1 MAVDGISRI
10 HAPAKV
16 NLNLRI
22 TGRRDDGYHLLDSV
36 VVFTSFGDWIELEPA
51 RADCVDVTGDFAS
64 SVGTGEDNICFRALA
79 AYRDYGGVADCLSIT
94 IDKQIPVGAG
104 LGGGSSDA
112 AVILRYLNRVS
123 PAPLAEARLA
133 EAALSLGA
141 DVPVCLS
148 GIAQRMQGIGD
159 MLTPI
164 DPAPHGHL
172 VLARADAML
181 PTADVFRSLRESGS
195 LEAAALHSSE
205 ISGPLADIVAAG
217 NDLQAA
223 AMSLSPN
230 IAMVLDRLRDSN
242 GVIKAQMSGS
252 GSACFGLFDDADN
265 AATAAK
271 ALAQNSIWTV
281 ATRF

>member
-148 GIAQRMQGIGD
+148 GTAQRMQGIGD

-195 LEAAALHSSE
+195 LEAADLHSSE

-223 AMSLSPN
+223 AMSLSSD
-230 IAMVLDRLRDSN
+230 IAGVLDQLRDSKS
-242 GVIKAQMSGS
+242 VIKAQMSGS
-252 GSACFGLFDDADN
+252 GSACFGLFDDADD
-265 AATAAK
+265 AATAARS
-271 ALAQNSIWTV
+271 LAQNGIWAV

>member
-10 HAPAKV
+10 HAPAKL

-36 VVFTSFGDWIELEPA
+36 VVFTGFGDWIELEPA
-51 RADCVDVTGDFAS
+51 QEDSVAVTGDFAS
-64 SVGTGEDNICFRALA
+64 SVGAGEDNICFRALA
-79 AYRDYGGVADCLSIT
+79 AFRDHGGVAGCHSIT
-94 IDKQIPVGAG
+94 IDKRIPVGAG

-112 AVILRYLNRVS
+112 AVILRYLNRTS
-123 PAPLAEARLA
+123 PAPLADRRLA

-141 DVPVCLS
+141 DVPVCLA

-159 MLTPI
+159 MLTPV
-164 DPAPHGHL
+164 DPVPHGHL

-181 PTADVFRSLRESGS
+181 PTAEVFKSLRESGS
-195 LEAAALHSSE
+195 GDAAPLRSSE
-205 ISGPLADIVAAG
+205 ISGSVADIVAAG

-223 AMSLSPN
+223 AMSLSPD
-230 IAMVLDRLRDSN
+230 ITLVLDRLRDGN
-242 GVIKAQMSGS
+242 GVIAAQMSGS
-252 GSACFGLFDDADN
+252 GSACFGLFDNGDDAT
-265 AATAAK
+265 TAAET
-271 ALAQNSIWTV
+271 LAQDGIWAG

>member
-10 HAPAKV
+10 HAPAKL
-16 NLNLRI
+16 NLNLRV

-36 VVFTSFGDWIELEPA
+36 VVFTGFGDWIELEPA
-51 RADCVDVTGDFAS
+51 QEDSVAVIGDFAS
-64 SVGTGEDNICFRALA
+64 SVGAGEDNICFRALA
-79 AYRDYGGVADCLSIT
+79 AFRDHGGVVGGHSIT
-94 IDKQIPVGAG
+94 IDKRIPVGAG

-112 AVILRYLNRVS
+112 AVILRYLNRTS
-123 PAPLAEARLA
+123 PVPLADSRLA

-141 DVPVCLS
+141 DVPVCLA

-159 MLTPI
+159 MLTPV
-164 DPAPHGHL
+164 DPVPHGHL

-195 LEAAALHSSE
+195 GDAAPLRSSE
-205 ISGPLADIVAAG
+205 ISGSVADIVAAG

-223 AMSLSPN
+223 AMSLSPD
-230 IAMVLDRLRDSN
+230 IALVLDRLRDGN
-242 GVIKAQMSGS
+242 GVIAAQMSGS
-252 GSACFGLFDDADN
+252 GSACFGLFDNGDD
-265 AATAAK
+265 AATAAET
-271 ALAQNSIWTV
+271 LAQDGIWAV

>member
-79 AYRDYGGVADCLSIT
+79 AYRDYGGVADCFSIT

-148 GIAQRMQGIGD
+148 GTAQRMQGIGD

-195 LEAAALHSSE
+195 LGAAALHSSE

>member
-1 MAVDGISRI
+1 MAVDGIIRI

-51 RADCVDVTGDFAS
+51 QADYVDVTGDFAS

-79 AYRDYGGVADCLSIT
+79 AYRDYGGVADCFSIT

-148 GIAQRMQGIGD
+148 GTAQRMRGIGD

-164 DPAPHGHL
+164 NPAPHGHL

-181 PTADVFRSLRESGS
+181 PTADVFRFLRKSGS
-195 LEAAALHSSE
+195 LEAATLHSSE

>member
-123 PAPLAEARLA
+123 PPRLPRRGWQKRHCRLVPMF
-133 EAALSLGA
+133 LS
-141 DVPVCLS
+141 VFPVSRSEC
-148 GIAQRMQGIGD
+148 
-159 MLTPI
+159 
-164 DPAPHGHL
+164 
-172 VLARADAML
+172 RA
-181 PTADVFRSLRESGS
+181 
-195 LEAAALHSSE
+195 
-205 ISGPLADIVAAG
+205 
-217 NDLQAA
+217 
-223 AMSLSPN
+223 
-230 IAMVLDRLRDSN
+230 
-242 GVIKAQMSGS
+242 
-252 GSACFGLFDDADN
+252 SATC
-265 AATAAK
+265 
-271 ALAQNSIWTV
+271 
-281 ATRF
+281 